1 MERAVTNALDSEMLV
16 QLRELMG
23 DDFHALV
30 AAFLK
35 GSAECMKD
43 VEAAFAASDHE
54 RLRRAAH
61 ALKGMCL
68 NMGAQSL
75 AKALAALEAA
85 ARAGDGAR
93 LAPLWQTVCREYPP
107 ARAEAEALAGR

>member
-1 MERAVTNALDSEMLV
+1 MTNALDSEMLA

-23 DDFHALV
+23 DDFHALI

-35 GSAECMKD
+35 DSAERMND
-43 VEAAFAASDHE
+43 VEAAFAAGDRE

-68 NMGAQSL
+68 NMGARSL
-75 AKALAALEAA
+75 AKALASLEAAA
-85 ARAGDGAR
+85 ARAGDGAQ
-93 LAPLWQTVCREYPP
+93 LAPLWQTVCLEYPP
-107 ARAEAEALAGR
+107 ARVEAEALARR